1 MDNNELKRKF
11 EKYISKVKKLEFIN
25 NNDKLYLYANY
36 KQALNGNNINKKPSI
51 LNRVDIEKWKAWNNI
66 KDTDKEVS
74 MKNYIKK
81 VKQLYKDVDK
91 KIDENKEET
100 DS

>member
-1 MDNNELKRKF
+1 MDINNELKRKF
-11 EKYISKVKKLEFIN
+11 EKYISKVKKLESVN
-25 NNDKLYLYANY
+25 NSDKLYLYSNY
-36 KQALNGNNINKKPSI
+36 KQALNGNNTSEKPSI
-51 LNRVDIEKWKAWNNI
+51 LNRVDMEKWKAWNNI

-81 VKQLYKDVDK
+81 VKQLYKDIDK
-91 KIDENKEET
+91 KNDEEEN